1 MQPGDR
7 TLRSFVSRRMI
18 RERLFA
24 TGTESVVGDFHE
36 ASEAGGKKKQR
47 EEKKR
52 HKGMKMKRKN
62 TWVVDG
68 VRSFYNPKM
77 GLCVLGSQHNR
88 RVLSLAQFN
97 TLSDSLS

>member
-1 MQPGDR
+1 
-7 TLRSFVSRRMI
+7 
-18 RERLFA
+18 
-24 TGTESVVGDFHE
+24 
-36 ASEAGGKKKQR
+36 
-47 EEKKR
+47 
-52 HKGMKMKRKN
+52 MKMKRKN